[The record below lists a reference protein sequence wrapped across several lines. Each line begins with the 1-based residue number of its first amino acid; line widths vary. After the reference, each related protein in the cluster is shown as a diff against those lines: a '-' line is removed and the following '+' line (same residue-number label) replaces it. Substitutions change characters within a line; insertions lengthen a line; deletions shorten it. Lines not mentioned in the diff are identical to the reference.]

1 MLAVLI
7 ALHMIHCTAPGGHT
21 EDVMVVEPH
30 TCTCDATTTVL
41 RQRDRTRRLWLLC
54 ARPKETTPSVRGY
67 QDVIASVRV
76 VNMRDQINL
85 ACRLQGPQTPQ
96 ILHKLYLHVL

>member
-1 MLAVLI
+1 MQPQPCYVKGIGPADCGYCV
-7 ALHMIHCTAPGGHT
+7 HG
-21 EDVMVVEPH
+21 
-30 TCTCDATTTVL
+30 
-41 RQRDRTRRLWLLC
+41 
-54 ARPKETTPSVRGY
+54 PKETTPSVRGY

-96 ILHKLYLHVL
+96 ILHKLYLHVLWFPRWKL